1 MKREGP
7 AIGGQAVL
15 EGVMMRSPKYTA
27 IAVRKDGEIV
37 IKKEENFSISDQY
50 PFLKAPILR
59 GAVALIEMLVVGV
72 RALSYS
78 AGVVSDDDEEELN
91 SRDIFLAVV
100 MALAFALL
108 LFIVLPTILT
118 KFIAGS
124 IKNPFLLNLIEG
136 LVRILVFLLYL
147 ISISSMK
154 DIKRFFEYHGA
165 EHKAVHCYESG
176 EELTIE
182 NAKKYTTLHPRC
194 GTSFLLVVMVVSIL
208 LFSMLGWP
216 GIVARVTFRVLL
228 FPMVAGI
235 SYEFIRLAGKSS
247 SALVRLL
254 SAPGLWLQKLT
265 TREPD
270 DSQLEVALEALK
282 CVLSGGDGIAG

>member
-1 MKREGP
+1 
-7 AIGGQAVL
+7 
-15 EGVMMRSPKYTA
+15 
-27 IAVRKDGEIV
+27 
-37 IKKEENFSISDQY
+37 
-50 PFLKAPILR
+50 
-59 GAVALIEMLVVGV
+59 
-72 RALSYS
+72 
-78 AGVVSDDDEEELN
+78 
-91 SRDIFLAVV
+91 

-108 LFIVLPTILT
+108 VFIVFPTVLT

-176 EELTIE
+176 EELTVE
-182 NAKKYTTLHPRC
+182 NARKYTTLHPRC

-208 LFSMLGWP
+208 LFSTLGWP
-216 GIVARVTFRVLL
+216 GIAARIAFRILL
-228 FPMVAGI
+228 FPAVAGI
-235 SYEFIRLAGKSS
+235 SYEFIRFTGKSNTVF
-247 SALVRLL
+247 VRLL
-254 SAPGLWLQKLT
+254 SAPGLWLQRLT

-282 CVLSGGDGIAG
+282 CVLSGGDGNC

>member
-108 LFIVLPTILT
+108 LFIVFPTILT

-216 GIVARVTFRVLL
+216 GIVARITFRVLL

-235 SYEFIRLAGKSS
+235 SYEFIKLAGKSNS
-247 SALVRLL
+247 VLVRLL

-282 CVLSGGDGIAG
+282 CVLSGGDGFVR

>member
-1 MKREGP
+1 MKSERP

-27 IAVRKDGEIV
+27 IAVRKDNEIV
-37 IKKEENFSISDQY
+37 IKREENFSISDRY
-50 PFLKAPILR
+50 PFLKAPVLR
-59 GAVALIEMLVVGV
+59 GAVALIEMLVIGV

-78 AGVVSDDDEEELN
+78 AEVVSDGEEELN

-108 LFIVLPTILT
+108 LFIVFPTILT

-176 EELTIE
+176 EELTVE
-182 NAKKYTTLHPRC
+182 NARKYTTLHPRC

-208 LFSMLGWP
+208 LFSTLGWP
-216 GIVARVTFRVLL
+216 GIGARITFRVLL
-228 FPMVAGI
+228 FPVVAGI
-235 SYEFIRLAGKSS
+235 SYEFIRFAGKSNS
-247 SALVRLL
+247 VFVQLL

>member
-7 AIGGQAVL
+7 VIGGQAVL

-27 IAVRKDGEIV
+27 IAVRKDNEIV
-37 IKKEENFSISDQY
+37 TKREENFSISDRY
-50 PFLKAPILR
+50 PFLKAPVLR
-59 GAVALIEMLVVGV
+59 GAVALIEMLVIGV

-78 AGVVSDDDEEELN
+78 AEVVSDGEEELN

-108 LFIVLPTILT
+108 LFIVFPTILT

-124 IKNPFLLNLIEG
+124 IKSPFLLNLIEG

-176 EELTIE
+176 EELTVE
-182 NAKKYTTLHPRC
+182 NARKYTTLHPRC

-216 GIVARVTFRVLL
+216 GIGARITFRVLL
-228 FPMVAGI
+228 FPVVAGI
-235 SYEFIRLAGKSS
+235 SYEFIRFAGKSNS
-247 SALVRLL
+247 VFVQLL

>member
-1 MKREGP
+1 MKRAIP

-15 EGVMMRSPKYTA
+15 EGVMMRSPRYTA
-27 IAVRKDGEIV
+27 IAVRKDGKIIV
-37 IKKEENFSISDQY
+37 KKEENFSISDRY
-50 PFLKAPILR
+50 PFLKVPILR
-59 GAVALIEMLVVGV
+59 GAVALVEMLVVGV

-78 AGVVSDDDEEELN
+78 AGIASDEEEEL
-91 SRDIFLAVV
+91 STRDIFLAVA
-100 MALAFALL
+100 MAVAFALL

-124 IKNPFLLNLIEG
+124 IKNPFFLNLIEG

-154 DIKRFFEYHGA
+154 DIRRFFEYHGA
-165 EHKAVHCYESG
+165 EHKAVNCYESG

-208 LFSMLGWP
+208 LFSTLGWP
-216 GIVARVTFRVLL
+216 GIVARIAFRVLL

-235 SYEFIRLAGKSS
+235 SYEFIRLAGKSNS
-247 SALVRLL
+247 LLVRFLNV
-254 SAPGLWLQKLT
+254 PGMWLQKLT
-265 TREPD
+265 TREPN

-282 CVLSGGDGIAG
+282 CVLSGGEGFVR

>member
-37 IKKEENFSISDQY
+37 IKREENFSISDRY

-78 AGVVSDDDEEELN
+78 AAVVSDDEEELS

-108 LFIVLPTILT
+108 LFIVFPTILT

-216 GIVARVTFRVLL
+216 GIVARITFRVLL

-235 SYEFIRLAGKSS
+235 SYEFIKLAGKSS
-247 SALVRLL
+247 SVLVRLL

-282 CVLSGGDGIAG
+282 CVLSGGDGFVR